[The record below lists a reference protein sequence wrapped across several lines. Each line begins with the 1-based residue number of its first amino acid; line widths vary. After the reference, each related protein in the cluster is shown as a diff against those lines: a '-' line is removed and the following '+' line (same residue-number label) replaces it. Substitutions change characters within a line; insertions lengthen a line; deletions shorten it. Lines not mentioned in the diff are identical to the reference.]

1 MQLLVPI
8 MALLLRKRRRPP
20 PTVADSNQGA
30 LRFPEVG
37 IFLVE
42 KRMGR
47 SRRAFLSK
55 LARTKGFR
63 VEEVYSDTVT
73 HVISEQN
80 TRDEVCEWL
89 QAQPGPGGLDSHALL
104 DVSWFTE
111 SMAAGSPVVI
121 EPRHCL
127 VSIQCPESDACEV
140 ESPTMPVYACQRRTA
155 LPNWNQSLTD
165 ALEILAEEADFGN
178 SEGRS
183 LSFTRAASVLRSLPC
198 PVTRLED
205 LTSLPCF
212 GAHSKRVVQEI
223 LEDGSSVEVQQ
234 VLHSE
239 RYRTLKV
246 FSGIFGVGKKTADRW
261 YQEGL
266 RTLDDLQKK
275 EKKLNRQQE
284 AGLQHYTDLNSP
296 VTRLEADEIQRV
308 VQDTVLRFLPG
319 AIITL
324 AGGFRR
330 GKLSGHDVDFLITHP
345 NEGKEMGLLMK
356 VVSWLSSQGLLLY
369 HHMRQNSYKEPT
381 EMAVQVNKD
390 RLDHFESCFSIFKL
404 DVPNEH
410 IKSSSTEAEKL
421 RNWKALRVDLVV
433 TPFSQYPFALLGW
446 TGSKQ
451 FERELRRFAVHERKM
466 ILNSHALYDTK
477 QNKMLPAHC
486 EEDIFAHLGLDYIPP
501 TERNA

>member
-1 MQLLVPI
+1 MTLP
-8 MALLLRKRRRPP
+8 LRKRRRPP
-20 PTVADSNQGA
+20 PAVADSSQGA
-30 LRFPEVG
+30 VRFPEVG

-42 KRMGR
+42 KRMGS

-55 LARTKGFR
+55 LARSKGFR
-63 VEEVYSDTVT
+63 VEAVYSDTVT
-73 HVISEQN
+73 HVVSEQN

-89 QAQPGPGGLDSHALL
+89 QAQPGPGRLDTPALL

-111 SMAAGSPVVI
+111 SMASGSPVLI

-127 VSIQCPESDACEV
+127 V
-140 ESPTMPVYACQRRTA
+140 
-155 LPNWNQSLTD
+155 D
-165 ALEILAEEADFGN
+165 ALEILAEEAEFGN

-183 LSFTRAASVLRSLPC
+183 LAFARAASVLRSIPYA
-198 PVTRLED
+198 VTRFED
-205 LTSLPCF
+205 LNSLPCF
-212 GAHSKRVVQEI
+212 GAHSRKIVQEI
-223 LEDGSSVEVQQ
+223 TEDGSSVEVQR

-239 RYRTLKV
+239 RYHTLKV

-266 RTLDDLQKK
+266 RTLDDLRKK

-296 VTRLEADEIQRV
+296 VTRLEADKIQHV
-308 VQDTVLRFLPG
+308 VQDAVLRFLPG

-324 AGGFRR
+324 TGGFRR
-330 GKLSGHDVDFLITHP
+330 GKQSGHDVDFLITHP
-345 NEGKEMGLLMK
+345 TEGKEMGLLIK

-369 HHMRQNSYKEPT
+369 HHMKQNSYKEPT
-381 EMAVQVNKD
+381 QMSVQASKD

-404 DVPNEH
+404 DTPNEQME
-410 IKSSSTEAEKL
+410 SSSTAAENI

-446 TGSKQ
+446 TGSKH

-477 QNKMLPAHC
+477 QNVMLPAHS
-486 EEDIFAHLGLDYIPP
+486 EEDIFAHLGLDYILP

>member
-1 MQLLVPI
+1 MTLP
-8 MALLLRKRRRPP
+8 LRKRRRPP
-20 PTVADSNQGA
+20 PAVADSSQGA
-30 LRFPEVG
+30 VRFPEVG

-42 KRMGR
+42 KRMGS

-55 LARTKGFR
+55 LARSKGFR
-63 VEEVYSDTVT
+63 VEAVYSDTVT
-73 HVISEQN
+73 HVVSEQN

-89 QAQPGPGGLDSHALL
+89 QAQPGPGRLDTPALL

-111 SMAAGSPVVI
+111 SMASGSPVLI

-127 VSIQCPESDACEV
+127 VSSQCPESDASEV
-140 ESPTMPVYACQRRTA
+140 EGPTVPVYACQRRTA
-155 LPNWNQSLTD
+155 LPNWNQILTD
-165 ALEILAEEADFGN
+165 ALEILAEEAEFGN

-183 LSFTRAASVLRSLPC
+183 LAFARAAPVLRSIPYA
-198 PVTRLED
+198 VTRFED
-205 LTSLPCF
+205 LNSLPCF
-212 GAHSKRVVQEI
+212 GAHSRKIVQEI
-223 LEDGSSVEVQQ
+223 TEDGSSVEVQR

-266 RTLDDLQKK
+266 RTLDDLRKK

-296 VTRLEADEIQRV
+296 VTRLEADKIQHV
-308 VQDTVLRFLPG
+308 VQDAVLRFLPG

-324 AGGFRR
+324 TGGFQR
-330 GKLSGHDVDFLITHP
+330 GKQSGHDVDFLITHP
-345 NEGKEMGLLMK
+345 TEGKEMGLLIK

-369 HHMRQNSYKEPT
+369 HHMKQNSYKEPT
-381 EMAVQVNKD
+381 QMSVQASKD

-404 DVPNEH
+404 DTPNEQME
-410 IKSSSTEAEKL
+410 SSSTAAENI

-446 TGSKQ
+446 TGSKH

-477 QNKMLPAHC
+477 QNVMLPAHS
-486 EEDIFAHLGLDYIPP
+486 EEDIFAHLGLDYILP